1 MQRAEHMDQQNNTQ
15 TRPWYRSLAAAF
27 FLALAAHPLATLV
40 SAAPAPVTSVR
51 SSVMADDG
59 ISTSRQNAITRAVK
73 TCSPAIV
80 GINITETRTQEY
92 RDPFGDMM
100 MSDPFFRRYF
110 GDGGQTYRRQYE
122 VHGLGSGFIVSNDG
136 YIITNDHVAGNASKI
151 VVTMTSGE
159 KYDATIVG
167 TDPVTDVALLKIS
180 GKNFPYLK
188 LANSESVEVGEWAI
202 AFGNP
207 FGLFDINAKP
217 TVTVGVVSNTGVDFT
232 QPDEGGA
239 ERVYRGMIQTD
250 AAISSGNS
258 GGPLVNANGEAI
270 GMNTVIYST
279 SQSARGAGSIGIGFS
294 IPINRVKRIMDRL
307 KSDGHID
314 RNFWTGMELQEIDDA
329 MARSYGLKK
338 TDGVLISQIMR
349 NSPAEDAHLEPGDV
363 IVAIDGVRIHRTED
377 VKVAILDGETD
388 AVLRITVKRGDNEE
402 TLSLKLSAR
411 PRRGTTRN

>member
-1 MQRAEHMDQQNNTQ
+1 MKKTSKNNS
-15 TRPWYRSLAAAF
+15 WYRALAAAF
-27 FLALAAHPLATLV
+27 VMALASHPLAVHV
-40 SAAPAPVTSVR
+40 SAAPSTVSP
-51 SSVMADDG
+51 DDG

-73 TCSPAIV
+73 VCSPAIV
-80 GINITETRTQEY
+80 GINITETRTQLY
-92 RDPFGDMM
+92 RDPFDDMM
-100 MSDPFFRRYF
+100 MSDPFYRRYF
-110 GDGGQTYRRQYE
+110 GDGGRTYRRQYE
-122 VHGLGSGFIVSNDG
+122 VHGLGSGFLVSSDG

-167 TDPVTDVALLKIS
+167 TDPVTDVALLKIN
-180 GKNFPYLK
+180 GKNFPFLK
-188 LANSESVEVGEWAI
+188 LANSETVEVGEWAI

-232 QPDEGGA
+232 QPDEGGM

-258 GGPLVNANGEAI
+258 GGPLVNATGEAI

-279 SQSARGAGSIGIGFS
+279 SQSARGSGSIGIGFS

-307 KSDGHID
+307 KKDGTID
-314 RNFWTGMELQEIDDA
+314 RDFWTGMELAEIDEA
-329 MARSYGLKK
+329 MERSYGLKK
-338 TDGVLISQIMR
+338 NEGVVVSQIMR
-349 NSPAEDAHLEPGDV
+349 NSPAEDAKLEPGDV
-363 IVAIDGVRIHRTED
+363 IVAIDGNRIHRTED

-388 AVLRITVKRGDNEE
+388 SSMRITVKRGANEE
-402 TLSLKLSAR
+402 TLTLKLQAR
-411 PRRGTTRN
+411 PRRGATRN

>member
-1 MQRAEHMDQQNNTQ
+1 MQKPPQKT
-15 TRPWYRSLAAAF
+15 PWYRALMAAG
-27 FLALAAHPLATLV
+27 LMTLAAHPLV
-40 SAAPAPVTSVR
+40 MYGSAPSTSIV
-51 SSVMADDG
+51 AEDD
-59 ISTSRQNAITRAVK
+59 ITSSRQNAITRAVK
-73 TCSPAIV
+73 VCSPAIV
-80 GINITETRTQEY
+80 GISITETRTQLY
-92 RDPFGDMM
+92 RDPMEDMM
-100 MSDPFFRRYF
+100 MGDPFFRRYF
-110 GDGGQTYRRQYE
+110 GDRGRTYKRQYE
-122 VHGLGSGFIVSNDG
+122 VRGLGSGFLVSNDG

-180 GKNFPYLK
+180 GKNFPHLK
-188 LANSESVEVGEWAI
+188 LANSDNVEVGEWAI

-232 QPDEGGA
+232 QPDEAGA
-239 ERVYRGMIQTD
+239 DRVYRGMIQTD

-258 GGPLVNANGEAI
+258 GGPLVNASGEAI

-279 SQSARGAGSIGIGFS
+279 SQSSRGSGSIGIGFS

-307 KSDGHID
+307 KKDGSID
-314 RNFWTGMELQEIDDA
+314 RDFWTGMELQEIDEA
-329 MARSYGLKK
+329 MSRMYGLKANE
-338 TDGVLISQIMR
+338 GVIISQIMR
-349 NSPAEDAHLEPGDV
+349 NSPAEDAKLEPGDV

-388 AVLRITVKRGDNEE
+388 SALRITVKRGDSEE
-402 TLSLKLSAR
+402 TMTLKLRAR
-411 PRRGTTRN
+411 PRRGATRN

>member
-1 MQRAEHMDQQNNTQ
+1 MQKT
-15 TRPWYRSLAAAF
+15 PWYRNLAAAIL
-27 FLALAAHPLATLV
+27 LALSAHPLATYV
-40 SAAPAPVTSVR
+40 SAAPSTVSP
-51 SSVMADDG
+51 DDG

-80 GINITETRTQEY
+80 GINITETRTQLY
-92 RDPFGDMM
+92 RDPFDDMM
-100 MSDPFFRRYF
+100 MSDPFYRRYF
-110 GDGGQTYRRQYE
+110 GDGGRTYRRQYE
-122 VHGLGSGFIVSNDG
+122 VHGLGSGFLVSNDG

-167 TDPVTDVALLKIS
+167 TDPVTDVALLKIN

-188 LANSESVEVGEWAI
+188 LANSETVEVGEWAI

-232 QPDEGGA
+232 QPDQGEGL

-258 GGPLVNANGEAI
+258 GGPLVNATGEAI

-279 SQSARGAGSIGIGFS
+279 SQSARGSGSIGIGFA

-307 KSDGHID
+307 KKDGKID
-314 RNFWTGMELQEIDDA
+314 RDFWTGMELAEIDEA
-329 MARSYGLKK
+329 MERSYGLKK
-338 TDGVLISQIMR
+338 NEGVIISQIMR

-363 IVAIDGVRIHRTED
+363 IVAIDGVRIHRSED

-388 AVLRITVKRGDNEE
+388 AILRITVKRGDSEE
-402 TLSLKLSAR
+402 TMTLKLQAR
-411 PRRGTTRN
+411 PRRGATRN